1 MAVAFPFGGSTVGL
15 PREARVFNRIS
26 VWLDECAP
34 DRGAFAHASEWAAR
48 LRVPLHAVAD
58 PLPDRALRACGVACA
73 RKGVAW
79 EAESLDESLADA
91 GGFFADAE
99 LSAFGADLPAGL
111 SGRLLR
117 ASWRSPGASL
127 MVCPRDGRPTARALV
142 LVPRSGFD
150 GGFLGRAASLCRT
163 LAMPPVVLT
172 ADRSE
177 RRAEA
182 RQEAAREACRA
193 RGLDADFDLVA
204 GCDLRTAVARA
215 ARARGCSHVVV
226 GRAAPR
232 AWWRW
237 PRRDTAGRLLGLA
250 ASLTLVTLPA
260 GQGF

>member
-1 MAVAFPFGGSTVGL
+1 MAVAFPFRDSTYEL
-15 PREARVFNRIS
+15 SREVRVFNRIS

-48 LRVPLHAVAD
+48 LHVPLHAVAD

-79 EAESLDESLADA
+79 EAESLAESLPNA
-91 GGFFADAE
+91 GGFFGDAE

-117 ASWRSPGASL
+117 ASWRSPGASV
-127 MVCPRDGRPTARALV
+127 MVCPRDDRPASRPLV

-150 GGFLGRAASLCRT
+150 GGYLDRAASLCRA
-163 LAMPPVVLT
+163 LATPPVVLT
-172 ADRSE
+172 VDRSE

-226 GRAAPR
+226 RRPDPR

-237 PRRDTAGRLLGLA
+237 PHRDAARHLLGLA
-250 ASLTLVTLPA
+250 ASLALVTLPA
-260 GQGF
+260 DQGF

>member
-1 MAVAFPFGGSTVGL
+1 M
-15 PREARVFNRIS
+15 FNRIS

-48 LRVPLHAVAD
+48 LRIPLHAVAD

-79 EAESLDESLADA
+79 EAESLTEALP
-91 GGFFADAE
+91 GGGEFFGDAE

-117 ASWRSPGASL
+117 ASWRSPGASV
-127 MVCPRDGRPTARALV
+127 MVCPRDDRSAERALV

-150 GGFLGRAASLCRT
+150 GGFLDRAASLCRT
-163 LAMPPVVLT
+163 LATPPVVLT
-172 ADRSE
+172 VDRSE

-182 RQEAAREACRA
+182 RQEAARAACFV

-226 GRAAPR
+226 ARAAPR
-232 AWWRW
+232 TWWPW
-237 PRRDTAGRLLGLA
+237 PRKDTAGRLLGLA
-250 ASLTLVTLPA
+250 ASLTLVSLPA
-260 GQGF
+260 RPDSRGISRCG